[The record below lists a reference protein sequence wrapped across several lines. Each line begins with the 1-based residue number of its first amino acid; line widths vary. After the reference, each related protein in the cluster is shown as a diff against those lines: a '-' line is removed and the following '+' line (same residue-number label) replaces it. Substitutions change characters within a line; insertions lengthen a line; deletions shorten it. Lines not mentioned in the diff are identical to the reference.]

1 MFLKVDIFVTLKVK
15 NRRLRFLKFSVT
27 MIVIDKLRNLPF
39 LTFNVKFNLK
49 FPYK

>member
-15 NRRLRFLKFSVT
+15 NRRFLNFSVT